1 MMRNSE
7 KTSAYHWNIT
17 HKDKIH
23 KSKQEVWS
31 IISGESNLELFHPF
45 CNKNKVISWSQESSV
60 DQIEYLNG
68 SLFRREFSKWCI
80 EEGYNLY
87 INQLGKPSS
96 YVEWRLKGVGSDC
109 EVKISIYPYLCNTG
123 NRLIYFAPFNLFVRP
138 LLKSYLYSVIGGLKL
153 YAEKNIQVKN
163 NHFGKHIWFS

>member
-45 CNKNKVISWSQESSV
+45 CNKNKVISWSQDSSV

-68 SLFRREFSKWCI
+68 ALFRREFSEWYAG
-80 EEGYNLY
+80 EGYNLY
-87 INQLGKPSS
+87 ISQLGKPGS
-96 YVEWRLKGVGSDC
+96 YVEWRLKDRGSEC
-109 EVKISIYPYLCNTG
+109 EIQISIFPYLCNLG
-123 NRLIYFAPFNLFVRP
+123 NKLIYFVPFNLIVRP
-138 LLKSYLYSVIGGLKL
+138 LLKNYLHSVIGGLKL